1 MSARLITSSLAFCL
15 LSTPVLAETIEDIQQ
30 IGEQKLV
37 EVEQSQQR
45 IDEIVDGTQ
54 DRLIEYRALRKQID
68 GLQAYNAQLSTQIG
82 SQESLIQRF
91 QSSIQQVSRIER
103 QMLPLVENM
112 LHSLLQFIELDLPFH
127 QTERQE
133 RMAAIQ
139 ENLLATN
146 IDVAEKFRQ
155 IIEAYQI
162 ENEYGRKI
170 DSYHDI
176 VEIDGIQHEV
186 DVLRVGR
193 IVLVCQ
199 TKDTTL
205 SARWNHRRQLW
216 EILDNATYRNTIK
229 NGLLM
234 AKKQAPV
241 QIIKLP
247 IAVVEAEQ

>member
-1 MSARLITSSLAFCL
+1 MKIRLILSSLAFCL
-15 LSTPVLAETIEDIQQ
+15 LSVSVLAENIEAIQQ

-45 IDEIVDGTQ
+45 VDAIVAGAQ
-54 DRLIEYRALRKQID
+54 DRFVEYRSLSKQID
-68 GLQAYNAQLSTQIG
+68 GLKAYNAQLSSQID
-82 SQESLIQRF
+82 SQENLLERF
-91 QSSIQQVSRIER
+91 QNSIQQVSRIER

-112 LHSLLQFIELDLPFH
+112 LQSLWKFIDLDLPFH
-127 QTERQE
+127 NAERQE
-133 RMAAIQ
+133 RMTFIE
-139 ENLLATN
+139 ENLLSTEL
-146 IDVAEKFRQ
+146 DVAEKFRQ
-155 IIEAYQI
+155 IMEAYQI

-193 IVLVCQ
+193 IALVCQ
-199 TKDTTL
+199 TKDATI
-205 SARWNHRRQLW
+205 SARWNNKRKLW
-216 EILDNATYRNTIK
+216 QVLDNASYRNTIR

-234 AKKQAPV
+234 AKKQAPI

-247 IAVVEAEQ
+247 IAIVGTEK